1 MSRLKDYLKETV
13 AGKLPK
19 GWDEESV
26 VKLGKSLGINPGEHG
41 FFDSCVLHFKN
52 EMGED
57 VAKGFCANVKDVF
70 YNSVYWRGKDKSK
83 EQIAKD
89 TKENPLKK

>member
-1 MSRLKDYLKETV
+1 MSRLKIFLNETV

-19 GWDEESV
+19 GWTEESV
-26 VKLGKSLGINPGEHG
+26 IKLGKSLGIEPGDHG
-41 FFDSCVLHFKN
+41 FFDACVLHFKG

-70 YNSVYWRGKDKSK
+70 YGSTYWRGKGK
-83 EQIAKD
+83 EKDQISKD
-89 TKENPLKK
+89 TSSHPLK